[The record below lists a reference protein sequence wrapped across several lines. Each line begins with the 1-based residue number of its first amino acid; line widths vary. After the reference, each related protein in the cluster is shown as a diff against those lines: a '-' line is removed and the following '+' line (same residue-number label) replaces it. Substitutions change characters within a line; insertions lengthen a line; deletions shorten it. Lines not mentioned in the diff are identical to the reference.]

1 MQIFPE
7 VTGKT
12 TFDATVQACFWKRQF
27 NEPRTQ
33 SQVAFDVVFGVVGPI
48 LCFFFDP
55 VVFRSGLVGPLF
67 PDYQTFVYL
76 FSGIQILLLC
86 FWLIIG
92 SGPEFS
98 NALIGGAMSTGSFLC
113 LVIGCA
119 LLPYS
124 LWGLMVGIGL
134 FGFTPFLTAFVYAR
148 NGYRALSADPERLS
162 VFTRTF
168 GILCGF
174 ILAVGLS
181 LPLSIQIRSA
191 VTSSVHQ
198 VIHADAVTAPRAAKK
213 LTVLKYFAD
222 DELDRIVRAYMS
234 ERDER
239 RKQIMRSA
247 YLEITGQDLEPRA
260 RILMD

>member
-1 MQIFPE
+1 MELFPE
-7 VTGKT
+7 LTATTNSGET
-12 TFDATVQACFWKRQF
+12 AQNGFWRRQFLAPRTNSQLTFDLI
-27 NEPRTQ
+27 
-33 SQVAFDVVFGVVGPI
+33 FGIIGPI
-48 LCFFFDP
+48 LCFVFDP

-67 PDYQTFVYL
+67 PEYQTFVYL

-92 SGPEFS
+92 FGPEFS

-134 FGFTPFLTAFVYAR
+134 FGLTPFLTAFVFAR
-148 NGYRALSADPERLS
+148 NGYRALSADPERPS

-174 ILAVGLS
+174 ILVGGLS

-191 VTSSVHQ
+191 VTSSVDQ
-198 VIHADAVTAPRAAKK
+198 VIHADALTAPRAAKK
-213 LTVLKYFAD
+213 LTVLK
-222 DELDRIVRAYMS
+222 
-234 ERDER
+234 
-239 RKQIMRSA
+239 
-247 YLEITGQDLEPRA
+247 
-260 RILMD
+260 